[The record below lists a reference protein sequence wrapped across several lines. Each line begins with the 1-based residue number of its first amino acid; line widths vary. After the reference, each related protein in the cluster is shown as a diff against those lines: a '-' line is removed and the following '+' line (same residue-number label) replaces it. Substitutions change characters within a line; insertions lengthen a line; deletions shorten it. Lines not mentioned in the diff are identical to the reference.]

1 MAKLSKKA
9 KETLSVDAVRDSI
22 MMTDHLDQFIP
33 DNDKEPFW
41 DGAVYIYEN
50 ECVHLPK
57 KKPKHCTKL
66 LLIRMSQMQLRLAR
80 IYCLSNRF
88 PQKCFF
94 QKWKQPSNHC

>member
-50 ECVHLPK
+50 KDH
-57 KKPKHCTKL
+57 TKENFRGRMPVQVKGTENEDFSKDGML
-66 LLIRMSQMQLRLAR
+66 STLIRQIKDKLRV
-80 IYCLSNRF
+80 CLCRNE
-88 PQKCFF
+88 P
-94 QKWKQPSNHC
+94 